1 MIGILNG
8 EEIVVMTDTRKTAS
22 RMIVLEVEHL
32 EGNEDVRV
40 ANPFFSGYGI
50 SIKMELGTNL
60 GRLCDREGND
70 VRRRPQH
77 IVQINIIHRIV
88 DYS

>member
-1 MIGILNG
+1 
-8 EEIVVMTDTRKTAS
+8 MTDTREAAS

-50 SIKMELGTNL
+50 SVKRNWVLILVGFTTEKGTT
-60 GRLCDREGND
+60 
-70 VRRRPQH
+70 
-77 IVQINIIHRIV
+77 
-88 DYS
+88 